1 LAYLTG
7 DTGLL
12 SAVCRKPAIFPD
24 FTDLETGM
32 DNTMPI
38 LLVPGLASSPRIY
51 APVAP
56 ALWRFG
62 PVTVANHIR
71 DDSIGAIARRIL
83 AEAPPRF
90 ALAGHSMGGYIAF
103 EIMRQAPERV
113 ARLALINTQARPDT
127 PEATERRRGQI
138 ERAQA
143 GDYRALLDELF
154 AGFVHPSRRGDAALR
169 SLVQDMGDDIGADAF
184 VRQQTAVIG
193 RADSRPT
200 LAVIACPTLV
210 LTGDQDNTIPN
221 SLSVEMAE
229 GIPGA
234 KLTILAHC
242 GHLPQAE
249 QPQATAQAL
258 VEWLRI

>member
-1 LAYLTG
+1 MIRRQQPISPKLHPIR
-7 DTGLL
+7 
-12 SAVCRKPAIFPD
+12 SPR
-24 FTDLETGM
+24 M
-32 DNTMPI
+32 DNFMPI

-51 APVAP
+51 APVVP

-71 DDSIGAIARRIL
+71 DDSMGAIVARIL

-113 ARLALINTQARPDT
+113 AKLALINTQARPDT

-138 ERAQA
+138 ARAQGSEYHA
-143 GDYRALLDELF
+143 VLDDLF
-154 AGFVHPSRRGDAALR
+154 PGLVHPSRREDASLR
-169 SLVQDMGDDIGADAF
+169 KLTHDMGDDIGAEAF
-184 VRQQTAVIG
+184 VSQQTAVIG

-200 LAVIACPTLV
+200 LAVISCPTLV
-210 LTGDQDNTIPN
+210 LTGDEDNTIPN
-221 SLSVEMAE
+221 SLSKEMAE

-234 KLTILAHC
+234 KLVIIPQC
-242 GHLPQAE
+242 GHLPQVE
-249 QPQATAQAL
+249 QPRATAEAL

>member
-1 LAYLTG
+1 
-7 DTGLL
+7 
-12 SAVCRKPAIFPD
+12 
-24 FTDLETGM
+24 M

-51 APVAP
+51 APVIP

-71 DDSIGAIARRIL
+71 DDNMGAIARRIL

-103 EIMRQAPERV
+103 EIMRQAPDRV
-113 ARLALINTQARPDT
+113 AKLALINTQARPDT
-127 PEATERRRGQI
+127 SEATARRRGQMA
-138 ERAQA
+138 RAQA
-143 GDYRALLDELF
+143 GEFHAILDELF

-169 SLVQDMGDDIGADAF
+169 QLVHDMGDDIGADAF
-184 VRQQTAVIG
+184 VRQQTAVMG
-193 RADSRPT
+193 RPDSRPI
-200 LAVIACPTLV
+200 LAWIKCPTLV
-210 LTGDQDNTIPN
+210 LTGDEDHTIPN
-221 SLSVEMAE
+221 SLSVEMAD

-234 KLTILAHC
+234 KLTILASC
-242 GHLPQAE
+242 GHLPQPE
-249 QPQATAQAL
+249 QPQATADAL